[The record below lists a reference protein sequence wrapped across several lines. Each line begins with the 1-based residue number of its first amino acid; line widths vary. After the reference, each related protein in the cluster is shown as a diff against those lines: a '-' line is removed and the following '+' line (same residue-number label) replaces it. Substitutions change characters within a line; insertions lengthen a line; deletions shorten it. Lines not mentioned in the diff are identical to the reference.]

1 MLREGAEVI
10 NEVSVAETTSTTTVS
25 KVELIIVL
33 CTCTGGRE
41 EHGSYFVT
49 MPDGQG
55 SHY

>member
-1 MLREGAEVI
+1 LLREGAEVI